1 VKTRA
6 ANRETFEKTALPG
19 INARRHAICCQTEP
33 VMRTEPVSPAT
44 QGQPAAATR
53 TNAALPRP
61 AVLKFR
67 EHLLA
72 HSQVSAGEF
81 HSAVRFADQQRVSAA
96 DALIALSYVPEQAA
110 YEALSTA
117 VGVPLIDLDAT
128 HISPLAVRLVPERVA
143 RRHCALPIAED
154 NRTLTYATSHPFITE
169 TDQDVSFASGR
180 QAQPMLALPS
190 QLTTAIDRFYPRLSD
205 VERLLARFRN
215 KLDVP
220 SPRHAKNDS
229 PIVELCDQLVA
240 AAIGA
245 HASDVHLEPLTGGA
259 LVRFRIDGI
268 LETVFTIPHE
278 AVPQVTNRF
287 KVLASA
293 DIATRHKPQDGAFN
307 VAVDGREV
315 FVRFSTMPTVH
326 GEKIVLRVIDSE
338 HRLVT
343 VEALGYD
350 ADATAR
356 LQRALDRPDGL
367 VLVTGPTGSGKTTA
381 LYAALAHLRNGRRSI
396 VSVEDPVER
405 RIDGVNQIC
414 VNNAAGNSF
423 AAVLRSVLRQD
434 PNVLMVGEIRDGEV
448 AQIVGQ
454 AAYTGHLVLTSM
466 HTADAASAMTR
477 LVNLGLEP
485 YKVAESLS
493 AIVAQRLVRRL
504 CPACKV
510 REEPAAAQ
518 PSPLRAVTSRMRR
531 GPGCSDCKLTGY
543 VDRVAVAE
551 VFTPTDAMRVAIA
564 KGITA
569 LELKAQMKEA
579 GHRSM
584 RDAAMRLVNEGVTS
598 LDEVNRVL
606 AEDESDRVTAPAAA
620 GKKRVLVVD
629 DDRMIRMLV
638 KMLLQRD
645 GYEVLEAQNGREAID
660 IALTNR
666 PDLLITDLNMPE
678 VDGYETLSALR
689 SEASCAL
696 LPVIVLT
703 AENGPEVQQ
712 TVLDLGADDYLVKPF
727 DSEVLLQRVRS
738 VFVRHLR
745 LAS

>member
-1 VKTRA
+1 MKTESVLPATPTTAPGATRA
-6 ANRETFEKTALPG
+6 NT
-19 INARRHAICCQTEP
+19 
-33 VMRTEPVSPAT
+33 
-44 QGQPAAATR
+44 
-53 TNAALPRP
+53 ALPRP
-61 AVLKFR
+61 AVLKYR
-67 EHLLA
+67 EELLA
-72 HSQVSAGEF
+72 RSRISAGEF
-81 HSAVRFADQQRVSAA
+81 HSAVRFADQQRVSVA
-96 DALIALSYVPEQAA
+96 DALVALSYVPEQKA

-117 VGVPLIDLDAT
+117 VGIPLVDLDAM
-128 HISPLAVRLVPERVA
+128 HVSPLAVRLVPERVA
-143 RRHCALPIAED
+143 RRHLALPIAED
-154 NRTLTYATSHPFITE
+154 NKTLTYATSHPFTPE

-180 QAQPMLALPS
+180 QARPMLAIPS
-190 QLTTAIDRFYPRLSD
+190 QLTAAIDKFYPRLSD

-215 KLDVP
+215 KLAVP
-220 SPRHAKNDS
+220 SPRLAKNNS
-229 PIVELCDQLVA
+229 PIIELCDQIVA

-245 HASDVHLEPLTGGA
+245 HASDVHLEPLIDGL

-268 LETVFTIPHE
+268 LETVFTVPHE
-278 AVPQVTNRF
+278 AMSQVTNRF

-293 DIATRHKPQDGAFN
+293 DIATKHRPQDGAFN
-307 VAVDGREV
+307 VSVDGRDV
-315 FVRFSTMPTVH
+315 FVRFSTLPTVH

-343 VEALGYD
+343 IDALGYE

-405 RIDGVNQIC
+405 RIDGVNQIP
-414 VNNAAGNSF
+414 VNNASGNSF

-434 PNVLMVGEIRDGEV
+434 PNVLMVGEIRDEEV

-504 CPACKV
+504 CPSCKV
-510 REEPAAAQ
+510 PEPAAAPQ
-518 PSPLRAVTSRMRR
+518 SPLRPVTSRMRR
-531 GPGCSDCKLTGY
+531 GPGCTDCKLTGY

-569 LELKAQMKEA
+569 VELKQQMKES

-584 RDAAMRLVNEGVTS
+584 RDAAMRLVDEGVTS

-606 AEDESDRVTAPAAA
+606 VEDEGEKTATPAAAA
-620 GKKRVLVVD
+620 GKKRVLVAD

-645 GYEVLEAQNGREAID
+645 GYEVLEAQNGHEAID
-660 IALTNR
+660 TALTNR
-666 PDLLITDLNMPE
+666 PDLLITDLMMPE
-678 VDGYETLSALR
+678 VDGYETLAALR

-696 LPVIVLT
+696 MPVIVLT
-703 AENGPEVQQ
+703 AESGPEVQQ
-712 TVLDLGADDYLVKPF
+712 TVLDLGAEDYLVKPF

-738 VFVRHLR
+738 VFVRQLR
-745 LAS
+745 IAS